1 MTKNTSAYIFK
12 PVSIESI
19 DLDDRLTSFSLDTP
33 ADSLQQSIKEVG
45 IIHPVTLTPIGD
57 RFRIICGHRRV
68 KISSL
73 LKIKEIPARIL
84 NSVMSDESVLM
95 LNLSE
100 NQVHRRYSDIEKG
113 LILCKLL
120 EIKVPENRITEKYM
134 PMLSLERSKKLLD
147 DYPNVSQ
154 LTPGLR
160 TLLHEMNVPLR
171 TFSVFFSWDS
181 ESTKAAENFF
191 SVLRP
196 GVNKWRD
203 LLE

>member
-1 MTKNTSAYIFK
+1 MKNYLKGKKILLIIGGGISAYK
-12 PVSIESI
+12 CL
-19 DLDDRLTSFSLDTP
+19 DLIRLLKK
-33 ADSLQQSIKEVG
+33 KEV
-45 IIHPVTLTPIGD
+45 
-57 RFRIICGHRRV
+57 
-68 KISSL
+68 
-73 LKIKEIPARIL
+73 PARIL
-84 NSVMSDESVLM
+84 DSTTSDESMLG

-100 NQVHRRYSDIEKG
+100 NQVHSHYSDIEKG
-113 LILCKLL
+113 LVLSKLL
-120 EIKVPENRITEKYM
+120 ATKVPENRILEKYM
-134 PMLSLERSKKLLD
+134 PMLGLERSKKLLD
-147 DYPNVSQ
+147 DYPNASQ
-154 LTPGLR
+154 LTPGLQ